1 LLAECDTTATAK
13 IALSFFTVPIFN
25 NKLDEEYDDPAGA
38 VATSAFSEITDSI
51 IDTHSAIKV
60 LAITVTAQI
69 GTFLMFYVSK
79 DKVIEF
85 LADSETDVWIYS
97 SIVIFVIGFLT
108 AFAVYRLVANKWP
121 HHGSGIFIWL
131 VSIAA
136 GFLNI
141 GFFFMLINFQMK

>member
-1 LLAECDTTATAK
+1 M
-13 IALSFFTVPIFN
+13 ALFN
-25 NKLDEEYDDPAGA
+25 NKIGEEYDDPAGA
-38 VATSAFSEITDSI
+38 VAASAFSEITDSI

-85 LADSETDVWIYS
+85 LEDAENDVWIYG
-97 SIVIFVIGFLT
+97 SIIIFVIGFLT
-108 AFAVYRLVANKWP
+108 AFAVYRLVANKW
-121 HHGSGIFIWL
+121 HHRNSGIYIWL

-136 GFLNI
+136 GVLNI
-141 GFFFMLINFQMK
+141 AIYYMLINFQLR